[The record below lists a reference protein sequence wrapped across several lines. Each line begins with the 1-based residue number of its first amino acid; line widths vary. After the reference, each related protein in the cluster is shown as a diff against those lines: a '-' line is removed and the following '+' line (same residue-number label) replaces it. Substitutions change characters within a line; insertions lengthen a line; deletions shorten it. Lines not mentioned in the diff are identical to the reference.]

1 MAVASVQVVLTRT
14 SGLSPWKGG
23 GFGMFAT
30 TDGLAFRHVRLTVD
44 APGRSE
50 QLIISPS
57 LQETAARA
65 SLFMVVQAAL
75 AVLLSPPHA
84 LSRSAPTAKGTARR
98 EIRMSF
104 TGCPSKDVS
113 RRLSS
118 PTRRTLGTGGDST
131 FGGR

>member
-50 QLIISPS
+50 QLIVSPS
-57 LQETAARA
+57 LQEPAARA
-65 SLFMVVQAAL
+65 SLF
-75 AVLLSPPHA
+75 
-84 LSRSAPTAKGTARR
+84 
-98 EIRMSF
+98 
-104 TGCPSKDVS
+104 PSD
-113 RRLSS
+113 RRLTALGRAVAARERRRGQPVASVRIDVARVDFDGD
-118 PTRRTLGTGGDST
+118 PLVATERTLRQFVYTIPES
-131 FGGR
+131 R